1 MRAPMVPAPRTAT
14 LSILLSMGALTT
26 PALEA
31 RSYSTIRAQLKLYR
45 YRILSSSERLLKH
58 KKKWFDMNLDW
69 TRRPTFRTNL
79 LFAWQLQ
86 MAKHKSG
93 ARRKMWGEDGN
104 GARLLS

>member
-31 RSYSTIRAQLKLYR
+31 RSYSTIRTQLKLCR

-58 KKKWFDMNLDW
+58 KKEWFDMNLDW
-69 TRRPTFRTNL
+69 RRRPTFRTNL
-79 LFAWQLQ
+79 LSPGDCKQP
-86 MAKHKSG
+86 KYKSG
-93 ARRKMWGEDGN
+93 AHRKMWGEDGN